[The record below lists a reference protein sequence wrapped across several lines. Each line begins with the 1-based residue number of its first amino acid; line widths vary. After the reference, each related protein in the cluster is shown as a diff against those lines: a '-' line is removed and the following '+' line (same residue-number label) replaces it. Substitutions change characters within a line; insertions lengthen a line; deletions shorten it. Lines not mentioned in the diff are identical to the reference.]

1 MGASGSTSLSE
12 SAKPLA
18 NVPELAS
25 SQLYSF
31 ASVVNDDP
39 LMARSEV
46 TIDSTPEETKEVGCF
61 RTTISTLNAIFG
73 ASILAIPQAIAFI
86 GILPSIA
93 LIVFMA
99 FLNHW
104 TSVMILKLAER
115 YQVQS
120 FNAIGA
126 KILGRAGSWAITVTS
141 LLLFNVILLGYIV
154 IAVGTV
160 ISWFELAHV
169 NVSDAPGKF
178 PWKRFLMV
186 GGYMVLPIAL
196 TLPRQSLVGTFAGI
210 MNIALCSF
218 FCVALF
224 IKMIIMVA
232 AKDPPMPK
240 LCWGR
245 MTYGLFSAI
254 SVHAGAFGL
263 PVVVLSKLRDYTPN
277 MKERSFISGLTMFIC
292 WIANIFAG
300 IVGYVMY
307 GDHCEAVILDSFNY
321 HDPLME
327 IVRSS
332 FFFVKTCAYPG
343 IGQTMMDMWADIL
356 FGKGAD
362 DTGPR
367 QKAVLVLFT
376 NIIPLFTAIF
386 LPKAGP
392 ALAVAG
398 AFGGCILDFFFP
410 ALMWL
415 IDPKIKR
422 GVWENLGCVLIVVFG
437 FACAIITTYQ
447 QVVVAIGQQ
456 DQG

>member
-1 MGASGSTSLSE
+1 
-12 SAKPLA
+12 
-18 NVPELAS
+18 
-25 SQLYSF
+25 
-31 ASVVNDDP
+31 VNDDP
-39 LMARSEV
+39 LMTRSEV
-46 TIDSTPEETKEVGCF
+46 TVNSTAGETKEVGCF

-86 GILPSIA
+86 GIMPSVV

-115 YQVQS
+115 YQVTS

-126 KILGRAGSWAITVTS
+126 RLLGPAGSWSITIIS
-141 LLLFNVILLGYIV
+141 LLLFNVILVSYIV

-160 ISWFELAHV
+160 ISWFKLGHV
-169 NVSDAPGKF
+169 DMDEHTAF
-178 PWKRFLMV
+178 PWKRVLLV
-186 GGYMVLPIAL
+186 AGYMILPIAL

-224 IKMIIMVA
+224 IKLIIMVVK
-232 AKDPPMPK
+232 KDPMPK
-240 LCWGR
+240 VCWGR
-245 MTYGLFSAI
+245 LTYGIFSAI

-277 MKERSFISGLTMFIC
+277 MKKRSFISGVTMFVC

-300 IVGYVMY
+300 IVGYIMY
-307 GDHCEAVILDSFNY
+307 GDFCEPVILDSFDY

-343 IGQTMMDMWADIL
+343 IGQTMMDMWAEIL
-356 FGKGAD
+356 YNKGAD
-362 DTGPR
+362 DAGPK
-367 QKAVLVLFT
+367 QKVVLVIFT
-376 NIIPLFTAIF
+376 NIVPLFVSIF

-410 ALMWL
+410 ALIWL
-415 IDPKIKR
+415 IDPKIER
-422 GVWENLGCVLIVVFG
+422 GLWENLGCVFIVVFG

-447 QVVVAIGQQ
+447 QIVIAINQQGQ
-456 DQG
+456 G